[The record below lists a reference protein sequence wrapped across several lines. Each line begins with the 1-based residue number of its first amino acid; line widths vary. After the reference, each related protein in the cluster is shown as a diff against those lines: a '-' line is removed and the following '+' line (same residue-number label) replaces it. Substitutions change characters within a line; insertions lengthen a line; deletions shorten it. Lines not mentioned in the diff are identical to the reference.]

1 MIDALIK
8 GTSVV
13 MVVDGE
19 SFMRIVLSGDGLAP
33 YWYVL
38 NEDYHSW
45 VAILDDDQRHYE
57 QMYIERE
64 R

>member
-1 MIDALIK
+1 MIDALVK

-13 MVVDGE
+13 MVVGGE
-19 SFMRIVLSGDGLAP
+19 SFMRIVLSEDNLAP

-38 NEDYHSW
+38 NSDYHSW
-45 VAILDDDQRHYE
+45 VAILDDDQHHYE
-57 QMYIERE
+57 ELYMERE